1 MVVIPEEYTRLI
13 QTYNTCVQNHV
24 MIGVMGQRQ
33 DLLAG
38 AKQCIEE
45 KGYSRTTAR
54 DITAASGANL
64 AAIGYH
70 FGSKEAL
77 LNAAVL
83 DSFDEWGDAI
93 EQAGLDAEPGDPL
106 ERLERFLEGFLVGA
120 VQQRA
125 MIVASVQALGEAEF
139 VPEVR
144 QQIATTY
151 EEGRLSIAAML
162 LDVDP
167 SDVDEAGR
175 QLGSLV
181 LSIINGTALQW
192 FIAPEATPSA
202 AELATAIRSLAPQR

>member
-1 MVVIPEEYTRLI
+1 
-13 QTYNTCVQNHV
+13 
-24 MIGVMGQRQ
+24 MGQRQ

-38 AKQCIEE
+38 AKQCIAE

-83 DSFDEWGDAI
+83 DSFDEWGTEI
-93 EQAGLDAEPGDPL
+93 EQARVGSQTGVPL
-106 ERLERFLEGFLVGA
+106 ASLERFLAGFLAGSVER
-120 VQQRA
+120 RA
-125 MIVASVQALGEAEF
+125 TLVASVQALAEAEF

-144 QQIATTY
+144 RQLAETY
-151 EEGRLSIAAML
+151 DTARRSIAAML

-167 SDVDEAGR
+167 DEVDESGL

-181 LSIINGTALQW
+181 LAIINGVALQW
-192 FIAPEATPSA
+192 LIDSEATPSA
-202 AELATAIRSLAPQR
+202 SEIAGAVKMLT